1 MALGP
6 HVVRKAQ
13 GELDRVLGGGC
24 LPDFSDQE
32 ELPYISAIVKELF
45 RWGCPV
51 PIGVPKRMRKN
62 DTYKGYFIPAG
73 AIVVEN
79 IWSVKRQNV
88 WIPISMDLRSLIR
101 SHVGKCSAMSPSI
114 LSRRSSTRKD
124 SSKMEKSTLPSGIL
138 RREYSGREEGAEFVT
153 AASSDSLASTHAVLK
168 SFVWKDLPWKIFR
181 CANHVPQRCLYSY
194 PLRYWCS
201 NEREARSQFQ

>member
-1 MALGP
+1 MYMFFLTMALNP

-13 GELDRVLGGGC
+13 GELDRVLGGGR

-51 PIGVPKRMRKN
+51 PIGVPKRTRKN

-88 WIPISMDLRSLIR
+88 WISRSMDHRSLIR
-101 SHVGKCSAMSPSI
+101 SHVGKCSAMSPYPEPEKFDPERFLKDGKI
-114 LSRRSSTRKD
+114 D
-124 SSKMEKSTLPSGIL
+124 SSVRDPEERVFGAGRRCGICDC
-138 RREYSGREEGAEFVT
+138 G
-153 AASSDSLASTHAVLK
+153 
-168 SFVWKDLPWKIFR
+168 
-181 CANHVPQRCLYSY
+181 
-194 PLRYWCS
+194 
-201 NEREARSQFQ
+201 FQ